1 MRVEELE
8 VRFEK
13 RCSEIVFQCSPVHYA
28 SYDCFTLTLLSMNG
42 RQYAERI
49 A

>member
-1 MRVEELE
+1 MPVEELE

-13 RCSEIVFQCSPVHYA
+13 RCSEIVFQYSPVPYA
-28 SYDCFTLTLLSMNG
+28 SYDCFTLTVLSMNG
-42 RQYAERI
+42 RQYPERI